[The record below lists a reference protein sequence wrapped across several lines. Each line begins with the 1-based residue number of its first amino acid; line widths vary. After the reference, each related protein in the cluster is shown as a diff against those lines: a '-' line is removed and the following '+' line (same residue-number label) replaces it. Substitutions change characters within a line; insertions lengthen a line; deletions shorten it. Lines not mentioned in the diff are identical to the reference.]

1 MPPEMS
7 QLELKKIEKKYS
19 SGSDAVK
26 GISFTAEQGEFI
38 VLVGPSGCGKS
49 TTLRMIAGLE
59 EATGGD
65 ILIGGK
71 RVNDLPPKD
80 RDIAMVFQNY
90 ALYPH
95 LTVFENIAF
104 PLSIRKE
111 PKDVIDREVKKAAE
125 LLSITHLLERK
136 PKELSGGERQRVAV
150 GRAIVRKP
158 QIFLFDEPLSN
169 LDAALRTEMRAELK
183 SLQRQLGTTMIYV
196 THDQTEAMTM
206 GDKIVVLNN
215 GLIEQFGTP
224 QEIYARPNSTFV
236 ARFLGSPAMNLIRGE
251 LTESNGK
258 TLFISGSFSLELPS
272 TEAVRKKDVLLG
284 IRPEILSIG
293 KKTGQSNAISGILS
307 LAERLGSVTNYYM
320 ESALSLDGRL
330 AASTQ
335 NSRDLEQFTIG
346 EHITFSVS
354 ETEVHFFDPE
364 TGLRSI

>member
-1 MPPEMS
+1 MPH
-7 QLELKKIEKKYS
+7 LELRSVEKCYANN
-19 SGSDAVK
+19 SDAVK
-26 GISFTAEQGEFI
+26 GISFSAERGEFI

-65 ILIGGK
+65 IIIAGK

-80 RDIAMVFQNY
+80 RDVAMVFQNY

-111 PKDVIDREVKKAAE
+111 KKNIIESEVKKAAE
-125 LLSITHLLERK
+125 LLSITHLLARK

-183 SLQRQLGTTMIYV
+183 SLQRHLGTTMVYV

-206 GDKIVVLNN
+206 GDKIVVLNK
-215 GLIEQFGTP
+215 GLIEQFGSP
-224 QEIYARPNSTFV
+224 QEIYSKPNSTFV

-251 LTESNGK
+251 LSDVGDENIFSAQ
-258 TLFISGSFSLELPS
+258 SFQLPLPS
-272 TEAVRKKDVLLG
+272 LHIKEKKEVLLG
-284 IRPEILSIG
+284 IRPELFTVHKEADAASPSDIKG
-293 KKTGQSNAISGILS
+293 KLVLT
-307 LAERLGSVTNYYM
+307 ERLGSATNYYM
-320 ESALSLDGRL
+320 ESVLSLDGKL
-330 AASTQ
+330 TA
-335 NSRDLEQFTIG
+335 
-346 EHITFSVS
+346 SVS
-354 ETEVHFFDPE
+354 GAVNSGEIKIGDEIVFRILIPEVHLFNPE
-364 TGLRSI
+364 TGLRIV

>member
-1 MPPEMS
+1 MP
-7 QLELKKIEKKYS
+7 QLELRAVEKKYS
-19 SGSDAVK
+19 SGSNAVK
-26 GISFTAEQGEFI
+26 GISFTAEHGEFI

-65 ILIGGK
+65 ILIGGN

-95 LTVFENIAF
+95 LSVSENIGF

-111 PKDVIDREVKKAAE
+111 SKAIIHAEVQRAAE
-125 LLSITHLLERK
+125 LLSITHLLDRK
-136 PKELSGGERQRVAV
+136 PKQLSGGERQRVAV

-169 LDAALRTEMRAELK
+169 LDAALRTQMRSELK
-183 SLQRQLGTTMIYV
+183 SLQRKLGTTMVYV

-224 QEIYARPNSTFV
+224 QEIYAKPASKFV
-236 ARFLGSPAMNLIRGE
+236 AGFLGSPAMNFIKGE
-251 LTESNGK
+251 LVPRDG
-258 TLFISGSFSLELPS
+258 GVSFSSGDFRLGLPLTIADS
-272 TEAVRKKDVLLG
+272 PREVILG
-284 IRPEILSIG
+284 IRPEMFSLVPENS
-293 KKTGQSNAISGILS
+293 TSSGIAGVLTLS
-307 LAERLGSVTNYYM
+307 ERLGSVTNYYID
-320 ESALSLDGRL
+320 SPLNIQTPLVASVQRL
-330 AASTQ
+330 PDASEPQ
-335 NSRDLEQFTIG
+335 LG
-346 EHITFSVS
+346 EKIYFGLIRP
-354 ETEVHFFDPE
+354 EVHFFDPKS
-364 TGLRSI
+364 GLSII

>member
-1 MPPEMS
+1 MAE
-7 QLELKKIEKKYS
+7 LELRSVEKRYANNR
-19 SGSDAVK
+19 DAVK

-65 ILIGGK
+65 ILIGGR

-111 PKDVIDREVKKAAE
+111 TNDVIDLEVKKAAE

-183 SLQRQLGTTMIYV
+183 RLQRQLGTTMIYV

-224 QEIYARPNSTFV
+224 QEIYAKPNSTFV

-251 LTESNGK
+251 LAESNGK
-258 TLFISGSFSLELPS
+258 VIYTAGSFRMELPFMTNVS
-272 TEAVRKKDVLLG
+272 KKDVLLG
-284 IRPEILSIG
+284 IRPEIFSIG
-293 KKTGQSNAISGILS
+293 KESGQGNGIRGILT
-307 LAERLGSVTNYYM
+307 LAERLGSVTNYYI

-330 AASTQ
+330 AATTQ
-335 NSRDLEQFTIG
+335 NSRDVEQLTIG
-346 EHITFSVS
+346 EYITFSVS
-354 ETEVHFFDPE
+354 EPEVHFFDPE

>member
-1 MPPEMS
+1 MPH
-7 QLELKKIEKKYS
+7 LELRSVEKRYANEN
-19 SGSDAVK
+19 DAVR
-26 GISFTAEQGEFI
+26 GISFSAEQGEFI

-65 ILIGGK
+65 ILIAGK

-111 PKDVIDREVKKAAE
+111 KKDIIDREVKKAAE
-125 LLSITHLLERK
+125 LLSITHLLSRK

-183 SLQRQLGTTMIYV
+183 SLQRQLGTTMVYV

-206 GDKIVVLNN
+206 GDKIVVLNK
-215 GLIEQFGTP
+215 GQIEQFGSP
-224 QEIYARPNSTFV
+224 QEIYSRPNSTFV

-251 LTESNGK
+251 LSESNGEK
-258 TLFISGSFSLELPS
+258 IFTSGLFRLPLPLM
-272 TEAVRKKDVLLG
+272 TINGKKDVLLG
-284 IRPEILSIG
+284 IRPELLSVDNKG
-293 KKTGQSNAISGILS
+293 RAGSPSDISGRLLLS
-307 LAERLGSVTNYYM
+307 ERLGSATNFYM
-320 ESALSLDGRL
+320 ESPLSIDGKL
-330 AASTQ
+330 TASISGGINLQ
-335 NSRDLEQFTIG
+335 DMEIG
-346 EHITFSVS
+346 EEIVFKILSP
-354 ETEVHFFDPE
+354 EVHLFVPE
-364 TGLRSI
+364 TGLRIV